1 MLSHFFSLSW
11 RVKFPFESPA
21 DIRDIRN
28 ARYSTEFSV
37 VHDFTSMVEHIC
49 TRGSHS
55 FCSFLF
61 SSFFLSSFF
70 FLPFFFSKRHK
81 CGQALVAAVS
91 WRSVFF
97 PGRVQKEN
105 RIESTSVR
113 RNSSR
118 SIVVSVGAIQRMRAN
133 AYQRCTTIPKRKKE
147 KGSWKEREKSWKGKS
162 IGILWLKRGR

>member
-1 MLSHFFSLSW
+1 MIITKKSILFLLFNLRNLRTVKNSLRISCNQFSIIKIAKECCRIFFFLSW

-55 FCSFLF
+55 FLF
-61 SSFFLSSFF
+61 SFFSFFFFLSFF
-70 FLPFFFSKRHK
+70 FFFSKRHK

-91 WRSVFF
+91 
-97 PGRVQKEN
+97 
-105 RIESTSVR
+105 
-113 RNSSR
+113 
-118 SIVVSVGAIQRMRAN
+118 
-133 AYQRCTTIPKRKKE
+133 
-147 KGSWKEREKSWKGKS
+147 
-162 IGILWLKRGR
+162 